1 MYKIANPKKSNEK
14 LLIDELGTDLT
25 KKAKHGEL
33 DPVIGREKELKRILE
48 ILARR
53 TKNNPILIGEA
64 GVGKTAIVE
73 QLAHMIAFNEVPFAL
88 KNKRIISLD
97 MASLVAGTKY
107 RGEFEERVKK
117 LLREIEEHDD
127 IILFIDEIHTLVGA
141 GGAEGAIDAS
151 NIFKPALARN
161 KFRCIGATT
170 ISEYKKFIEKDAALE
185 RRFQKVNID
194 IPSREDTKQILT
206 NMKSIYEKYHFVNID
221 NSIFDAILDLSEKYI
236 YDRNEPD
243 RSLDVLDEV
252 CARVSIK
259 EDKNIKRYNQLKNE
273 YEEIKKQKET
283 AILEGDFNQASNYKD
298 EENNIMHQIN
308 ELELSLYKKRNKKV
322 TLEDVAEVLSSK
334 TKIPVY
340 EILNDNKKMIYQM
353 KKDLKNSIIGQEEA
367 IDQVVNVAKKI
378 KLGFNNHKC
387 YSMMFVGPS
396 GVGKTMLAKIFGQS
410 LAHNNVIKLDMSEYS
425 EPHSVSKIIGAPPGY
440 VGYENYTNI
449 LEEIRN
455 KPYSVLILDEIERA
469 HPNIINLFLNVL
481 EEGKIKDNS
490 GRVIRFDHVTIIM
503 TSNVGFDEIHI
514 GFNEKANDIIESKLK
529 ENFSV
534 PFLNR
539 IDNIV
544 IFKPMNKKNIEKLVH
559 LKLERLSSQY
569 KDYHLD
575 ISKNV
580 IDEIVE
586 ESNYFEY
593 GARKIDKIIQDGL
606 VNHMI
611 DLMIDGCKEIK
622 IDQLNLRNVS
632 YN

>member
-1 MYKIANPKKSNEK
+1 
-14 LLIDELGTDLT
+14 
-25 KKAKHGEL
+25 
-33 DPVIGREKELKRILE
+33 
-48 ILARR
+48 
-53 TKNNPILIGEA
+53 
-64 GVGKTAIVE
+64 
-73 QLAHMIAFNEVPFAL
+73 
-88 KNKRIISLD
+88 
-97 MASLVAGTKY
+97 
-107 RGEFEERVKK
+107 
-117 LLREIEEHDD
+117 
-127 IILFIDEIHTLVGA
+127 
-141 GGAEGAIDAS
+141 
-151 NIFKPALARN
+151 
-161 KFRCIGATT
+161 
-170 ISEYKKFIEKDAALE
+170 
-185 RRFQKVNID
+185 
-194 IPSREDTKQILT
+194 
-206 NMKSIYEKYHFVNID
+206 
-221 NSIFDAILDLSEKYI
+221 
-236 YDRNEPD
+236 
-243 RSLDVLDEV
+243 
-252 CARVSIK
+252 
-259 EDKNIKRYNQLKNE
+259 
-273 YEEIKKQKET
+273 
-283 AILEGDFNQASNYKD
+283 
-298 EENNIMHQIN
+298 
-308 ELELSLYKKRNKKV
+308 
-322 TLEDVAEVLSSK
+322 
-334 TKIPVY
+334 
-340 EILNDNKKMIYQM
+340 
-353 KKDLKNSIIGQEEA
+353 
-367 IDQVVNVAKKI
+367 
-378 KLGFNNHKC
+378 
-387 YSMMFVGPS
+387 MMFVGPS

>member
-1 MYKIANPKKSNEK
+1 
-14 LLIDELGTDLT
+14 
-25 KKAKHGEL
+25 
-33 DPVIGREKELKRILE
+33 
-48 ILARR
+48 
-53 TKNNPILIGEA
+53 
-64 GVGKTAIVE
+64 
-73 QLAHMIAFNEVPFAL
+73 MIAFNEVPFAL